1 MTVGLVPLAD
11 GHTSPWT
18 RVAVINARHM
28 PADVVSAFIDV
39 VEQLCAPES
48 PSDPVPAFMG
58 TCRAHAERLGP
69 DGRLQFAGLVGALF
83 HELRHVHDI
92 LGSMTGALLA
102 MHWARVVGRAKPLV
116 DLLTMW
122 SWSDLIEDHR
132 VPVPL
137 DSEWLLKT
145 FEDQSLV
152 DILGAVRSELE
163 GLSTT
168 WTRWTLPGMSIR
180 DLYETNAYLTQL
192 LLTGEIFG
200 YDVAEAI
207 TSRIEDDKTASFVYN
222 RALRYVANH
231 ANFDLDES
239 AIPVLIISALEEAAP
254 NDPYLGFDDLDIE
267 KLLKNPGQPPGPVRF
282 FGELALRLD
291 GIYRSGES
299 SEAIAPLAVEQVVA
313 VGGGIPNLEV
323 RRRLRGQA
331 LDDLRVGILEDQ
343 MKSASGKFSGGLLT
357 LLVAELPV
365 TYRDLVRLRK
375 APWQYD
381 GRTWGAQVLNGEATA
396 IAVRIHLPG
405 GRTWNGRT
413 RSPVGG
419 ADDVA
424 GVAEVAARQLQVLTQ
439 PMSLSIDPPEVLE
452 LRNKLIESTDRE
464 AGPRIRVV

>member
-1 MTVGLVPLAD
+1 
-11 GHTSPWT
+11 
-18 RVAVINARHM
+18 
-28 PADVVSAFIDV
+28 
-39 VEQLCAPES
+39 
-48 PSDPVPAFMG
+48 
-58 TCRAHAERLGP
+58 
-69 DGRLQFAGLVGALF
+69 
-83 HELRHVHDI
+83 
-92 LGSMTGALLA
+92 
-102 MHWARVVGRAKPLV
+102 
-116 DLLTMW
+116 
-122 SWSDLIEDHR
+122 
-132 VPVPL
+132 
-137 DSEWLLKT
+137 
-145 FEDQSLV
+145 
-152 DILGAVRSELE
+152 
-163 GLSTT
+163 
-168 WTRWTLPGMSIR
+168 MSIR